1 MEQSMHTINIAVI
14 ALPDGTV
21 IHCEDHPS
29 ILQKKIDKWKETIPT
44 KRLQDLEHFTY
55 GGVVKIRMLKRD
67 WNKIK

>member
-1 MEQSMHTINIAVI
+1 MNTIDIAII

-29 ILQKKIDKWKETIPT
+29 IISKKINAWKDVTPIDL
-44 KRLQDLEHFTY
+44 LQEYDNFTY

-67 WNKIK
+67 WKKIK